1 MTLPETRT
9 IARVALWLALV
20 YAAALA
26 GPFLYATAVE
36 GDGASLGGAL
46 IAATWTA
53 APVYAAAAIVGAS
66 PTRTG
71 AWPFLALELALI
83 VSFAWQFIASRH
95 SSTGGFTFVGW
106 PLLQFGVLVVAFMIA
121 LLMGWRMRPDFLRD

>member
-9 IARVALWLALV
+9 IARVALGFALV

-71 AWPFLALELALI
+71 AWLFLALELALI
-83 VSFAWQFIASRH
+83 VSFAWQFIASRD
-95 SSTGGFTFVGW
+95 SSTGGFIFFSSPMVQW
-106 PLLQFGVLVVAFMIA
+106 AAIILAVPIA
-121 LLMGWRMRPDFLRD
+121 LALGWRMRPDFLRG

>member
-26 GPFLYATAVE
+26 GPFLYAAFFE

-46 IAATWTA
+46 IATTWTA
-53 APVYAAAAIVGAS
+53 APVYAAAAFVGAS

-71 AWPFLALELALI
+71 AWLFLSLELTLI
-83 VSFAWQFIASRH
+83 ASFAWQFLASRD
-95 SSTGGFTFVGW
+95 SSTGGFIFFGW
-106 PLLQFGVLVVAFMIA
+106 PLLQFGALVIAFLIA
-121 LLMGWRMRPDFLRD
+121 LAMGWRMRQDFLRG